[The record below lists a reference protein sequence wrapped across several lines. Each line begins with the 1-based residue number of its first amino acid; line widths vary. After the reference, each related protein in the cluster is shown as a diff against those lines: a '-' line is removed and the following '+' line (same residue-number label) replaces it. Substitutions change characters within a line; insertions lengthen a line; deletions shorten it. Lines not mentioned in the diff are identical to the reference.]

1 MNAKL
6 SSYTPMPLSSVQKGA
21 IGQFTFFA
29 TALATGGGE
38 VEIYAPVAD
47 NEGRDAELRRHLKS
61 VPGISVQ
68 VKITLSLSKYG
79 GGRSEY
85 LKILFS
91 KRHGRVQ
98 RDPRL
103 WYFFA
108 VYETAEL
115 GFHDPEYLIPADVFH
130 KIGRDGKPSKGLQ
143 WYAIT
148 ANLGPKSRDKWS
160 RYRVWRKDLGKRLLS
175 IIDDAPLTA
184 TGGLPH
190 LPADGVWLSRRA
202 IPRGKK
208 SLRTA
213 VRGRKYNLI
222 RTAVLGRGSLSA
234 WYGGHLRVFSPFVLG
249 TKAGDPHV
257 LGYQF
262 DGTSH
267 EPLGPEGS
275 PRNWRCFRVA
285 ELTKVT
291 ALPGTWHAAGRGKG
305 FQHCIDQVD
314 VSAGRPSSATRR
326 LKRAA

>member
-1 MNAKL
+1 
-6 SSYTPMPLSSVQKGA
+6 MPLSSVQKGA
-21 IGQFTFFA
+21 IGQFTFLA

-47 NEGRDAELRRHLKS
+47 NEGRDAEVRRHLKS

-68 VKITLSLSKYG
+68 VKTTLSISKYG

-91 KRHGRVQ
+91 ERKGRVR

-103 WYFFA
+103 WFFFA
-108 VYETAEL
+108 VYDPKEL
-115 GFHDPEYLIPADVFH
+115 GFHDPEYLIPADVFY
-130 KIGRDGKPSKGLQ
+130 KIGRDGKPSNGLQ
-143 WYAIT
+143 WFAIT

-175 IIDDAPLTA
+175 IIDEAPLTA
-184 TGGLPH
+184 TRGLPP
-190 LPADGVWLSRRA
+190 LPADGMWVSRA
-202 IPRGKK
+202 IPQGRKN
-208 SLRTA
+208 LRTP
-213 VRGRKYNLI
+213 VSGRKYNLI
-222 RTAVLGRGSLSA
+222 RTAVLVRSSLSG

-262 DGTSH
+262 DGTSN

-275 PRNWRCFRVA
+275 PKNWRCFRVS

-291 ALPGTWHAAGRGKG
+291 VLPGTWHAPGRGTG

-314 VSAGRPSSATRR
+314 VSAGRPSSAKHR
-326 LKRAA
+326 LRRAA